1 MHIPLFRS
9 HLIVWVFF
17 NIGANILLTMV
28 SLLAWCSFLFHSM
41 MMIAMIIVMAWYGAC
56 YYLDYFAYLA
66 LRKAIANGDVSPGA
80 SGAKNGNGRG
90 DDGVII
96 TASADENSSIDDDD
110 DDDDEKSKIGFD
122 YPLEDTDDDVAMTD
136 SDV

>member
-1 MHIPLFRS
+1 
-9 HLIVWVFF
+9 
-17 NIGANILLTMV
+17 
-28 SLLAWCSFLFHSM
+28 
-41 MMIAMIIVMAWYGAC
+41 MIIVMAWYGAC

-136 SDV
+136 SDVWCPPLRDYVSVSFRPLHPLPHKHFMH